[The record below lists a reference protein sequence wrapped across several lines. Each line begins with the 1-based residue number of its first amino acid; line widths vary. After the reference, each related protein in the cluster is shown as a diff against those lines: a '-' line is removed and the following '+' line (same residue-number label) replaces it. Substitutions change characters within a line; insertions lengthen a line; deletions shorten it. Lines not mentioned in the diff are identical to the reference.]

1 MKNKSLK
8 TFAARLFTRSK
19 TSVSG
24 NAPIAGY
31 TKDAPLALTVGNT
44 AYEPLPKESSRSE
57 TPVVVITGFSIHK
70 SNDSGEEKKQADED
84 SLDEFHIC
92 LGLLESGDYDEN
104 RGGLERLI
112 YKVNT
117 ELVNSAKINE
127 SMAHVLACG
136 GPQSDDN
143 RRLRAAFL
151 SFFCFEEN
159 GALSPTDFVG
169 IEANFDTYYRHNDI
183 DERSMDSDFDQPAGK
198 HNGALRLPALR
209 VLASSLELLAS
220 SKGEGQKLDIESTFW
235 RLVLTSLSN
244 MVENVEARRMDAA
257 LSIRCLRLLC
267 QVETPL
273 ISSLV
278 RYSLFPCIL
287 HAKDV
292 GNQTRYR
299 MLVKEVDALLGPMG
313 LLHQSF

>member
-1 MKNKSLK
+1 MKNKSLT
-8 TFAARLFTRSK
+8 TFAARLFTKRK

-24 NAPIAGY
+24 NDCGQAPIADY
-31 TKDAPLALTVGNT
+31 IKDASLSLSVGIKP
-44 AYEPLPKESSRSE
+44 YEPLPKESNRSE
-57 TPVVVITGFSIHK
+57 TPVVLISGISLQK
-70 SNDSGEEKKQADED
+70 CSDAGEEKKQADED
-84 SLDEFHIC
+84 SLDEFHIF
-92 LGLLESGDYDEN
+92 LGLLESRDYDEN

-112 YKVNT
+112 YMVNT

-151 SFFCFEEN
+151 SFFCN
-159 GALSPTDFVG
+159 KDHTGVSSPEVVG
-169 IEANFDTYYRHNDI
+169 IEAAYSDDDRDV
-183 DERSMDSDFDQPAGK
+183 RLMDADFDQAGGK

-209 VLASSLELLAS
+209 ALTSSLELLAS
-220 SKGEGQKLDIESTFW
+220 SKGEGPKLDLESNFW
-235 RLVLTSLSN
+235 KLVITSLSN
-244 MVENVEARRMDAA
+244 MVENVEARRIDAA
-257 LSIRCLRLLC
+257 LSIRCLRLLW

-273 ISSLV
+273 ISSLI

-299 MLVKEVDALLGPMG
+299 MLVKEVDALLGTMG
-313 LLHQSF
+313 LLHQKH